1 MEKFLFITFLK
12 LYILIKNLI
21 FSNEQMQYF
30 PEDYIQGD
38 LLIPENDIRDEF
50 QYNLVDA
57 KLLTKKKITFYIK
70 KQGINLD
77 RDDCCLEEGDRYE
90 TLNAW
95 NDNNMKDISQ
105 LEEIY
110 SNAIYNN
117 KENTL
122 QIKFPVPKIEST
134 GYTLFHKAW
143 IFDKDKGTP
152 TVNIYFN
159 NDMSS
164 LFNVQLDG
172 NGRKLIEIS
181 ITYEKIDD
189 NNGNQIINVNGNQRD
204 LGQNYEFFSI
214 IYQFVGK
221 TYSPAISLHWTY
233 YKIEIGKANFSLKG
247 AGLCSVQ
254 NPCIVGYVCVG
265 GICERCHPSC
275 FDCKNGVLSTDCET
289 KCSTHS
295 ALLTPDRGSCP
306 YGYADLTQLD
316 SFTLQD
322 LVPPTRNNRL
332 TISYWI
338 YLTSFPENPWNG
350 INKPSRLYRPGGNI
364 SNSFDDS
371 VNFTFYFEN
380 DGYDIEC
387 GGIFSGKL
395 TVLNT
400 WVYIKCTN
408 GIDFGDHFFFI
419 KYFQNNKFNY
429 FIRRGDPSGDGSSSN
444 CFNKRYLEPTDY
456 ITVWIENFN
465 DLYNN
470 KTQCNFYIKQLV
482 YFREYVPDPYDNKY
496 FSFEK
501 LFTSTF
507 ELPEVLF
514 IIPFDELIRNDN
526 KYDVK
531 CYSYAGSILEHRIT
545 LTPYYYN
552 KNYSYYPPKLF
563 KRLNLLERNKKYTSP
578 DLIKIEDV
586 LRDNNTLIASYD
598 YVPLTC
604 IDNHFLTYDDVLFEN
619 GQDPNPNKYGGKCTF
634 NCDEGHSSMYGLSET
649 KGFCNSNCYDAPSKP
664 ICLSNNIDLI
674 NLRSKFQCQSGY
686 FGIFHNCDKDDI
698 EVEKNNVIY
707 FNHDQGFANIIMD
720 VINYNLKSYII
731 EFWLFMKQ
739 KGYCTDVNYATYY
752 LFYTNQF
759 QMYVKNE
766 IVPDENFYIKTDINQ
781 QTHEIYL
788 KRFQWNHFIFQ
799 VYYDPKKGFNQKSIM
814 YMINS
819 QNTGNPLIITNSEN
833 PLPLEYIYFCN
844 GRKST
849 CNNIQMT
856 WYCAYYKNLR
866 LFNGDLSERH
876 VTYRYDEYY
885 WDYKYLLSSIYL
897 YYPLYGHYIAN
908 NLLSQYNSKLSALD
922 TTSST
927 NNWNFNQYA
936 YCTIK
941 VKEYINDCRQN
952 DKCELCQNDCDECF
966 DENHCYQ
973 CKVAKPFLF
982 KQGGGQIISCEEKKN
997 KRYVLRL
1004 PSKANFELTPLK
1016 GLNHAGATV
1025 NFYIKIYGFTIGGKI
1040 DVVYLGDHLKIN
1052 YNSDINSPYYGLN
1065 LVTFKESSEIVV
1077 SNYYDFRKHFGVW
1090 TFISVSSYDKSYES
1104 FFPPMV
1110 RFEINNKKMPIIGP
1124 LDNLSIGTIKF
1135 ANELF
1140 ALVQRVKIY
1149 STYLIGT
1156 HYYETHI
1163 VGTYNNVNAN
1173 VLDYLMRPTSLI
1185 VPESFFEP
1193 QDSEEDCRFDKF
1205 DLIATDKENED
1216 LIIPNYE
1223 CVYDD
1228 IKEIYNNELELVGKF
1243 TFYNFINEI
1252 TTTTGNCN
1260 RNYCDNCIGESEY
1273 NCTCNFINNEEK
1285 IFLGNVSDHFC
1296 KKLAY
1301 VNFAKAEPDREIRV
1315 KTGGNKFT
1323 LHFWVFAYSYVDKVF
1338 DGINVEWQ
1346 GHTTVQVG
1354 LNSNGK
1360 YFFTCLING
1369 DPTRKY
1375 VDFNMNTWNFLH
1387 CAVNYDDSKFFI
1399 TTENEAYEQGFTYTD
1414 IPNETS
1420 LAQTILKIKDL
1431 TNVKDWGYLFYR
1443 YIRLWKDALRYSSF
1457 LSRIEIKN
1465 NYFSSILL
1473 HQWDTKF
1480 NSDHE
1485 IKSTKESSVY
1495 NFKLKYS
1502 DKIGTNIVPEEIYHE
1517 VLVEPYLCN
1526 EDGQYYDRKTKEC
1539 INFTDISYIQQ
1550 NDIVIN
1556 NIDVAYSHNYGIAF
1570 WIFMQNH
1577 KSIKVPISVAWQYH
1591 MIISLQYVGS
1601 TFKAYCFPQ
1610 NYIPY
1615 SEILNDDTKS
1625 PDQKTTEVLNS
1636 ATNEYTDDLSG
1647 LWTWFQC
1654 SLSYNNRFFYLNENN
1669 QNLIIETLYK
1679 EGNIEYKN
1687 DEPLGHFYND
1697 MTNSL
1702 SNLKIKITGNRDDP
1716 IHYKIYLRCL
1726 YLFKD
1731 HLPYNYNFKYMDL
1744 FRIDKEQFP
1753 PLTLAINF
1761 AEFRFDQEMSL
1772 KINYNRFITVNNKI
1786 KRKQIS
1792 LTFKD
1797 RNNLELS
1804 PNFVFLPL
1812 CNPLTKE
1819 KYNAGTQLCQ
1829 EIENC
1834 DLTALNALYCMEEYT
1849 PLICK
1854 TNYYININQ
1863 NDNTVECL
1871 NYCKDNN
1878 FFRSPGTYPS
1888 QGICGTECLS
1898 SDELKTCPN
1907 SASAI
1912 LTYESDFEC
1921 NSGFMRIGY
1930 QCFRQPTNTLPNK
1943 GALFYSGFNYPYNIY
1958 QDFTKSTSF
1967 QTQIE
1972 SGYVLE
1978 FWFMIDNVINTNF
1991 IQNEEY
1997 FYFNANPHE
2006 VYLKKDNTGK
2016 LNYIYRLKTSSIEK
2030 DLTELIHQYE
2040 WNKIL
2045 IFTDN
2050 VKKNIVIYVNF
2061 NKAKK
2066 IEFTESGSIDLKL
2079 NSIVFCSN
2087 APANTGSPLYPK
2099 CRESPNTITDI
2110 KWASAYYNN
2119 IRVWDFLISTIDT
2132 IQSFINEIY
2141 TEHPQSLILF
2151 YPLTI
2156 NYLDNNQMTN
2166 IMTKLEEHITFNCPN
2181 ANKCTLYNKDNI
2193 IIYNYSSKFDWGLLH
2208 KKQFVNSMDGLQ
2220 IDPNDQSNN
2229 CNEHCIRCY
2238 KTDDISKC
2246 YECETG
2252 YVLQYQECK
2261 DARKLYFLKT
2271 PSGTAGASIYF
2282 KTLNKDNKDFCALTS
2297 FTLVFW
2303 MKFFGVKYPTLTEY
2317 CKILG
2322 IDANTYL
2329 AFHRTTNDLVVVENS
2344 KIAFRDKDFRK
2355 YFGVW
2360 IPISIANY
2368 ISNSINDIYPNMFT
2382 LSVNK
2387 RDIPFSDETGTEYA
2401 IPPSGIKVT
2410 ELSLGYEIISL
2421 FAELSIYSK
2430 FIQGGYGRIRS
2441 EIYLTDQFYYK
2452 SLTGTKIND
2461 CLVTEDDLLSPIAL
2475 ICAPDYSVNFIDS
2488 YYCKDDSKFYAPYD
2502 DNNDEIFPDDQ
2513 KCKNCDTTCNTL
2525 CFGSGVRECTCDMTH
2540 GIFWLRRAAGYKQT
2554 YCEHIYYLDFSNINP
2569 YTFYKA
2575 PITKTQ
2581 EYTIEFWLYVY
2592 SYREIS
2598 NFKELYLEWN
2608 FHNKITLYI
2617 DNNSLKVDCQ
2627 PIWRSFD
2634 FPTALYSDVKTDS
2647 LQHGAWAYVKCGTD
2661 LKNKKYFLNTI
2672 TEYDL
2677 KTKKE
2682 NFFDFNEIDSPSTT
2696 SDKKFF
2702 KIYRSEDFYN
2712 NFGFVF
2718 IREIKL
2724 WQQYN
2729 LDYIDAKRIF
2739 FDMNEITKEEIKK
2752 NFPGLLLYYKNLWNQ
2767 TQEGNSVIKEEL
2779 SATETIV
2786 SKSPDYLGYNI
2797 VRFEGDEDT
2806 FYLEDVLICPYGHV
2820 WVEDNTSPTNCKC
2833 ASGFSEING
2842 KCVPEGIELD
2852 ALCEIYSNK
2861 EKQCFQCKDN
2871 NQYLNKWV
2879 DEFGEECYTDCPPT
2893 LYEDPL
2899 INQCR
2904 RCHETCYECTN
2915 EFYNNCTSCTGTLY
2929 FNFKENTCIPN
2940 CQTAELTRSLTKPNI
2955 CVIFDADAIL
2965 KNVNVSIPID
2975 VNTFDNIE
2983 AEIILP
2989 TSPEYQTLW
2998 LFDANLTN
3006 KINRELG
3013 FTDDI
3018 PLDSEP
3024 FIGDKTKL
3032 DTPLNHSFFKTQH
3045 KYTFGMKIY
3054 AENKGLEVAVYVW
3067 WNLTMNSPP
3076 FGGKVTVMPY
3086 LGLYNTTT
3094 FIMRCVDYEDEN
3106 TPQEDLEY
3114 YFYYVEVNTNLKVK
3128 LSDDFSLNNEVYSNF
3143 TVRYYQLEYSNITI
3157 YCQVRD
3163 KWGATS
3169 ETSNVITIVNK
3180 KNSPLYV
3187 LKQLVASFTLVEDA
3201 LTDIQLLARSEV
3213 LMSLGIN
3220 PYTDRV
3226 PNSFFTTYESS
3237 LTGEKVVKV
3246 EPQCV
3251 SGYCNDNGDCEVIDV
3266 ALTCKCTA
3274 SYMGKQCFL
3283 DKNGYADLASYYLK
3297 MYTRLR
3303 NRLTENPIND
3313 TIFNSFYNLFFA
3325 AQNFFTN
3332 DTFFTENLVDFRN
3345 YLKDTETV
3353 YITSS
3358 VDKFD
3363 KILDLDEFYFNY
3375 FYVRETQIKLTTKI
3389 NEGYPFR
3396 NKTLTKEDSSSYQQ
3410 SINQFFTMLEEDT
3423 KFLILNYGNDYDFSC
3438 QHFIYHLKKFDENF
3452 DDKQYFESL
3461 KTVLVT
3467 YKPTIL
3473 FMNCLKQKHPPPFI
3487 YYLNYIEYLV
3497 NPMSFDS
3504 NFYPNITSPFVTIK
3518 IYDELGNEVVVND
3531 CSSPIKINMPFNGYD
3546 WINYINEQKW
3556 LFAPENYKLE
3566 DDPIFR
3572 DPIFIFDNGSVS
3584 DDTVADRIAKYYRY
3598 YNIVGLVHTPTS
3610 GSLYEYTTFLFKNIS
3625 NTFFLLFET
3634 NHLSSFSS
3642 MLIPNIMNFVVD
3654 GRFFYVT
3661 RYMVFLYYQN
3671 HINNPAFYLIIA
3683 LLIIFIFICLI
3694 YKCKDYAYFD
3704 SLEILDFLQKE
3715 IIKSNFAY
3723 DQIDPGLNDENIFK
3737 IIPHV
3742 DPKLNKRKMKQIRNM
3757 FDEYDIEEV
3766 DENVEEENEDNIS
3779 DIIKDDNISI
3789 RRKSNVMKNGQNNGN
3804 MTTARKF
3811 KNETTG
3817 NNDDEFEEKKTEIKS
3832 NKKKREKLRQI
3843 NRERDIE
3850 NPPKKKGSY
3859 YDGENPEY
3867 TLQAQLRKKKEF
3879 SEDDNDSNDIGNIN
3893 KTYSMNKRLKLE
3905 NNRKRMNDDE
3915 KDKGYG
3921 DSQEDFDEKKLE
3933 KMSSDKS
3940 TIRNRFRGTKQNFD
3954 LQSLNSKIGFNE
3966 SKYSKFSKFSGMSK
3980 MSKKSYFIDKD
3991 KTKANFVSLQK
4002 FHNKSYKLNIY
4013 KDALNKE
4020 EERKR
4025 ALEDYTRLNV
4035 TPFEFFKYNL
4045 KTRHILVAPFLNL
4058 TLFNNRWK
4066 KLMVLLTQFYIQQL
4080 TLTVYLTYDEKIVIS
4095 NFAGMILASLIAG
4108 IVSNIIVY
4116 MFVFLFGTD
4125 TYERMRLY
4133 RLVMSGEQL
4142 AVYKGW
4148 TTINRINN
4156 CKVVFGIIISVI
4168 FWLGNFYMSLVFTAV
4183 WKVQRSAWIVCFIIT
4198 LFLDLVVGEI
4208 CVEAICAFLYS
4219 NRLKYNLVRNIGETF
4234 NRLRNYRTM
4243 WP

>member
-12 LYILIKNLI
+12 IYILIKNLI
-21 FSNEQMQYF
+21 FSNEQMKFF
-30 PEDYIQGD
+30 PDDYKEND
-38 LLIPENDIRDEF
+38 FLIPDKDVLEQY
-50 QYNLVDA
+50 QYNLVEA

-77 RDDCCLEEGDRYE
+77 RDDCCLGEGEEYQ
-90 TLNAW
+90 TLDAW
-95 NDNNMKDISQ
+95 NDNGMKDESQ

-110 SNAIYNN
+110 SNAVYNQN
-117 KENTL
+117 INLLK
-122 QIKFPVPKIEST
+122 IKFPVPKIEST
-134 GYTLFHKAW
+134 GYTLFHKLW
-143 IFDKDKGTP
+143 LFDKENGVPEVK
-152 TVNIYFN
+152 IYFIYN
-159 NDMSS
+159 NGDNSDS
-164 LFNVQLDG
+164 VSINLSGGKIFIIVQITYVVIDENNSEQVADING
-172 NGRKLIEIS
+172 NEINLYDNEIS
-181 ITYEKIDD
+181 YIA
-189 NNGNQIINVNGNQRD
+189 
-204 LGQNYEFFSI
+204 F
-214 IYQFVGK
+214 QFEGK
-221 TYSPAISLHWTY
+221 GYSPAIALHWTY

-247 AGLCSVQ
+247 SGLCSET

-295 ALLTPDRGSCP
+295 TLHTPDRGSCP
-306 YGYADLTQLD
+306 YGYVDLSQVD
-316 SFTLQD
+316 SFTIMD
-322 LVPPTRNNRL
+322 LVPPTRNARL

-338 YLTSFPENPWNG
+338 YLTSFPENEIIPG
-350 INKPSRLYRPGGNI
+350 VAVGDKKFYKPIGKIY
-364 SNSFDDS
+364 NSFDDN
-371 VNFTFYFEN
+371 VNFTFYFTNE
-380 DGYDIEC
+380 DYIIHC
-387 GGIFSGKL
+387 GGLFTDKL
-395 TVLNT
+395 TILNT
-400 WVYIKCTN
+400 WIYIKCTN
-408 GIDFGDHFFFI
+408 ADDFGDHFFFI
-419 KYFQNNKFNY
+419 RYFLNDKFNY
-429 FIRRGDPSGDGSSSN
+429 IILRDNGNGDGTSSN
-444 CFNKRYLEPTDY
+444 CFKKRYLEPTDY
-456 ITVWIENFN
+456 ITVWIESFN
-465 DLYNN
+465 ELYNN
-470 KTQCNFYIKQLV
+470 KDQFNFYIKQLV

-514 IIPFDELIRNDN
+514 IIPFDEMYRNDN
-526 KYDVK
+526 KYDIK
-531 CYSYAGSILEHRIT
+531 CYSYAGSIIENRIT

-552 KNYSYYPPKLF
+552 KNFSYYPPKTF
-563 KRLNLLERNKKYTSP
+563 RRLNLLERNKKYTSP

-604 IDNHFLTYDDVLFEN
+604 IDNFFLTYDEVEFSTGVEVT
-619 GQDPNPNKYGGKCTF
+619 PIKYKGKCTY
-634 NCDEGHSSMYGLSET
+634 NCEIGYTSLYGLSES
-649 KGFCNSNCYDAPSKP
+649 KGFCNVRCGQGPNDPK
-664 ICLSNNIDLI
+664 CLSNNYDL
-674 NLRSKFQCQSGY
+674 LHLTSKFECNSGY
-686 FGIFHNCDKDDI
+686 FEIFHNCDRDDI
-698 EVEKNNVIY
+698 NIEKNNVIY
-707 FNHDQGFANIIMD
+707 FNHDQGFANIVMD

-731 EFWLFMKQ
+731 EFWMLMSVRFS
-739 KGYCTDVNYATYY
+739 CSETPNSTYY

-759 QMYVKNE
+759 QMYVKNQE
-766 IVPDENFYIKTDINQ
+766 DLDDDEEFYIKTHINQ
-781 QTHEIYL
+781 EKKEIKI
-788 KRFQWNHFIFQ
+788 KRLQWNHFIFQ
-799 VYYDPKKGFNQKSIM
+799 VYWDPKERFNYKSMM
-814 YMINS
+814 YMIQS
-819 QNTGNPLIITNSEN
+819 QDTGHPQVITHSEN

-849 CNNIQMT
+849 CNNLDIT
-856 WYCAYYKNLR
+856 WYCVNYKNLR
-866 LFNGDLSERH
+866 LFNGDLAERH

-908 NLLSQYNSKLSALD
+908 NFLSQYNSKLSALD
-922 TTSST
+922 TNSAT
-927 NNWNFNQYA
+927 NNWNYAQYS
-936 YCTIK
+936 YCEIDIK
-941 VKEYINDCRQN
+941 KYTSNCTEKN
-952 DKCELCQNDCDECF
+952 KCEKCDEDCDECF
-966 DENHCYQ
+966 DNLHCYKCDSTKPFMFKKSGGSTIY
-973 CKVAKPFLF
+973 CKVKEP
-982 KQGGGQIISCEEKKN
+982 
-997 KRYVLRL
+997 KRYILRL
-1004 PSKANFELTPLK
+1004 PSRANFELTPLK

-1025 NFYIKIYGFTIGGKI
+1025 DFYIKIYGFTIGGKI

-1077 SNYYDFRKHFGVW
+1077 SNYYYFRNHFGVW
-1090 TFISVSSYDKSYES
+1090 TFISVSAYDKSNEN

-1110 RFEINNKKMPIIGP
+1110 RFEINTKKMPIISP

-1135 ANELF
+1135 SNELF
-1140 ALVQRVKIY
+1140 ALVQRVKVY
-1149 STYLIGT
+1149 NTYLIGT
-1156 HYYETHI
+1156 HFYETHNKDAYEI
-1163 VGTYNNVNAN
+1163 YNVNISN
-1173 VLDYLMRPTSLI
+1173 YLMRPTNQI
-1185 VPESFFEP
+1185 EPRAFFEP
-1193 QDSEEDCRFDKF
+1193 VDSEEECRFDKF
-1205 DLIATDKENED
+1205 GLIATDKENEE

-1228 IKEIYNNELELVGKF
+1228 IHEIYTNNKILNLDGKF
-1243 TFYNFINEI
+1243 TYYNFINEI
-1252 TTTTGNCN
+1252 TVNFINSCSEH
-1260 RNYCDNCIGESEY
+1260 CDNKIG
-1273 NCTCNFINNEEK
+1273 CTKYDCSCNFINNEEK
-1285 IFLGNVSDHFC
+1285 IFLGNVSNHYC
-1296 KKLAY
+1296 QKLKLI
-1301 VNFAKAEPDREIRV
+1301 NFAKAEPKNEILV
-1315 KTGGNKFT
+1315 KTGGTNFT

-1338 DGINVEWQ
+1338 EGLTVEWKS
-1346 GHTTVQVG
+1346 HTTVQVG
-1354 LNSNGK
+1354 LNPNGK

-1369 DPTRKY
+1369 EPTRKY

-1387 CAVNYDDSKFFI
+1387 CAVDYDNKKYYFN
-1399 TTENEAYEQGFTYTD
+1399 TENEENEDSFTYVEEPKE
-1414 IPNETS
+1414 IEPNQITS
-1420 LAQTILKIKDL
+1420 LIIKDL

-1443 YIRLWKDALRYSSF
+1443 DIRLWNISLQHSSF
-1457 LSRIEIKN
+1457 LSRINITK
-1465 NYFSSILL
+1465 NYFSTNLL
-1473 HQWDTKF
+1473 HQWDTLF
-1480 NSDHE
+1480 NKEHE
-1485 IKSTKESSVY
+1485 VISTRNPENY
-1495 NFKLKYS
+1495 NFILEYS
-1502 DKIGTNIVPEEIYHE
+1502 TEKIGTNIVPEEIYQE
-1517 VLVEPYLCN
+1517 VLDQPYLCMD
-1526 EDGQYYDRKTKEC
+1526 EGQYYDRKTKEC
-1539 INFTDISYIQQ
+1539 INFTDISNIK
-1550 NDIVIN
+1550 NTDIIIN
-1556 NIDVAYSHNYGIAF
+1556 NVDVAYSHNYGIAF
-1570 WIFMQNH
+1570 WILMEDH
-1577 KSIKVPISVAWQYH
+1577 TDIIAPINIAWQYH
-1591 MIISLQYVGS
+1591 MVISLQYVGS
-1601 TFKAYCFPQ
+1601 SFKSYCFPQ
-1610 NYIPY
+1610 NYKPY
-1615 SEILNDDTKS
+1615 SDILDDDSKS
-1625 PDQKTTEVLNS
+1625 PDKKTTEVLNS
-1636 ATNEYTDDLSG
+1636 ATNEYTDDLKG
-1647 LWTWFQC
+1647 KWIWFQC
-1654 SLSYNNRFFYLNENN
+1654 SLSYNNRIFYLNENK
-1669 QNLIIETLYK
+1669 QQLIIETLYK

-1702 SNLKIKITGNRDDP
+1702 SKLKIRITGNRDHQT
-1716 IHYKIYLRCL
+1716 HYKVYLRCL

-1731 HLPYNYNFKYMDL
+1731 YLPYNYNFKYMDL
-1744 FRIDKEQFP
+1744 FRIKSNEFP

-1761 AEFRFDQEMSL
+1761 AIFNFDQGDQL
-1772 KINYNRFITVNNKI
+1772 NINYTKFNSIDNTITNNL
-1786 KRKQIS
+1786 QIS
-1792 LTFKD
+1792 LTFQNTND
-1797 RNNLELS
+1797 LELAK
-1804 PNFVFLPL
+1804 NFVFLPL
-1812 CNPLTKE
+1812 CNPETKE

-1854 TNYYININQ
+1854 TNYYINIDQ
-1863 NDNTVECL
+1863 IDNKVECL
-1871 NYCKDNN
+1871 NYCKDSN

-1888 QGICGTECLS
+1888 QGICGTDCLS
-1898 SDELKTCPN
+1898 SNELKTCPN
-1907 SASAI
+1907 SASSI
-1912 LTYESDFEC
+1912 LTYENDFEC
-1921 NSGFMRIGY
+1921 NQGFYRIGY
-1930 QCFRQPTNTLPNK
+1930 QCFRQPTNSFPNK

-1958 QDFTKSTSF
+1958 QDYRKSSSF
-1967 QTQIE
+1967 RTQIN

-1978 FWFMIDNVINTNF
+1978 FWFMIDNVINTEF
-1991 IQNEEY
+1991 QNDKEY
-1997 FYFNANPHE
+1997 FYFNADPHE
-2006 VYLKKDNTGK
+2006 VYLKKVDGK
-2016 LNYIYRLKTSSIEK
+2016 LGYWYRYTSALNTKNIEF
-2030 DLTELIHQYE
+2030 TELIHQYE

-2045 IFTDN
+2045 IFSDN
-2050 VKKNIVIYVNF
+2050 VAKADNKYIVIYVNF
-2061 NKAKK
+2061 NKANKK
-2066 IEFTESGSIDLKL
+2066 IVEVSKSEDLTL

-2087 APANTGSPLYPK
+2087 NPSPKYPK
-2099 CRESPNTITDI
+2099 CRKENSITTI

-2119 IRVWDFLISTIDT
+2119 IRVWDILISTIDT
-2132 IQSFINEIY
+2132 IQSFVNEIY
-2141 TEHPQSLILF
+2141 QEHPQSLVLF

-2156 NYLDNNQMTN
+2156 NYLDNNKMTN
-2166 IMTKLEEHITFNCPN
+2166 IMTNLEEHITFNCPQ
-2181 ANKCTLYNKDNI
+2181 AKDCTLYNKDNI

-2208 KKQFVNSMDGLQ
+2208 KKQFVNSMNGLQ
-2220 IDPNDQSNN
+2220 IEPNDQNNN

-2282 KTLNKDNKDFCALTS
+2282 NTINNNNLDFCSLTS

-2303 MKFFGVKYPTLTEY
+2303 MKFFGVKYPTVTEF

-2344 KIAFRDKDFRK
+2344 KIAFRDKSFRQ

-2368 ISNSINDIYPNMFT
+2368 ISNSKNDIYPNMFT

-2387 RDIPFSDETGTEYA
+2387 RDIPFSDETGTEYS
-2401 IPPSGIKVT
+2401 IPSSGIKGT

-2441 EIYLTDQFYYK
+2441 EIYLTDRFYYK

-2461 CLVTEDDLLSPIAL
+2461 CLVTEDDLSSPIDL

-2488 YYCKDDSKFYAPYD
+2488 YYCKDDSKFYEPYD
-2502 DNNDEIFPDDQ
+2502 EENDEIFPNEN
-2513 KCKNCDTTCNTL
+2513 KCKNCDTICNTL
-2525 CFGSGVRECTCDMTH
+2525 CFGSGKRECTCDMTH

-2569 YTFYKA
+2569 YTYYKA
-2575 PITKTQ
+2575 LITKTQ

-2627 PIWRSFD
+2627 PIWRSYD

-2661 LKNKKYFLNTI
+2661 LKNKKYFLNSI

-2682 NFFDFNEIDSPSTT
+2682 NFFNFNEIDSPETT

-2718 IREIKL
+2718 LREIKL

-2729 LDYIDAKRIF
+2729 LDYLDSKRIY

-2752 NFPGLLLYYKNLWNQ
+2752 NFPGLLLYYKNLWNL

-2779 SATETIV
+2779 SASETFV
-2786 SKSPDYLGYNI
+2786 SKSPDYVGYNI

-2806 FYLEDVLICPYGHV
+2806 FYLEEQLICAYGHV
-2820 WVEDNTSPTNCKC
+2820 WVEDNTAPTNCKC
-2833 ASGFSEING
+2833 ADGFEEIGN
-2842 KCVPEGIELD
+2842 KCVPQGEEID

-2998 LFDANLTN
+2998 LFDADLTN

-3045 KYTFGMKIY
+3045 KYAFGMKIY
-3054 AENKGLEVAVYVW
+3054 AENKGLEVDVFVW

-3086 LGLYNTTT
+3086 LGLFNTTT
-3094 FIMRCVDYEDEN
+3094 FIMRCVDYQDEN

-3114 YFYYVEVNTNLKVK
+3114 YFYYVEVNTNLKIK

-3163 KWGATS
+3163 KWGALS

-3180 KNSPLYV
+3180 KDSPLYV
-3187 LKQLVASFTLVEDA
+3187 LKQLVASFILVEDA

-3237 LTGEKVVKV
+3237 LTGEKVVKL

-3274 SYMGKQCFL
+3274 AYMGKQCFL

-3303 NRLTENPIND
+3303 NRLSEDAIND
-3313 TIFNSFYNLFFA
+3313 TIFDAFYKLFFA

-3332 DTFFTENLVDFRN
+3332 DTFFIENLVDFRN
-3345 YLKDTETV
+3345 YLKTTETT

-3363 KILDLDEFYFNY
+3363 KIFDLDEFYFNY

-3396 NKTLTKEDSSSYQQ
+3396 NKTLTKEDSSSYQE
-3410 SINQFFTMLEEDT
+3410 SINQFLILLEEDT
-3423 KFLILNYGNDYDFSC
+3423 KFLISHYQNDYDFSC

-3473 FMNCLKQKHPPPFI
+3473 FMNCLKQKHPPPFN

-3497 NPMSFDS
+3497 NPMSFDP

-3518 IYDELGNEVVVND
+3518 IYDESGNEVIVND

-3572 DPIFIFDNGSVS
+3572 DPIFIYDNGSVS
-3584 DDTVADRIAKYYRY
+3584 DDTVADRIAKY
-3598 YNIVGLVHTPTS
+3598 
-3610 GSLYEYTTFLFKNIS
+3610 
-3625 NTFFLLFET
+3625 
-3634 NHLSSFSS
+3634 
-3642 MLIPNIMNFVVD
+3642 
-3654 GRFFYVT
+3654 
-3661 RYMVFLYYQN
+3661 
-3671 HINNPAFYLIIA
+3671 
-3683 LLIIFIFICLI
+3683 IFISLI
-3694 YKCKDYAYFD
+3694 YKCKDYSYFD
-3704 SLEILDFLQKE
+3704 NLEILDFLQKE

-3742 DPKLNKRKMKQIRNM
+3742 DPKLNKKKMKQIKNM

-3766 DENVEEENEDNIS
+3766 DENDEEENESNFS
-3779 DIIKDDNISI
+3779 DINNDNNYKNK
-3789 RRKSNVMKNGQNNGN
+3789 KSNKMENNQDNGYVS
-3804 MTTARKF
+3804 
-3811 KNETTG
+3811 TTG
-3817 NNDDEFEEKKTEIKS
+3817 RLKDKANEDNDEEFEEKKTGLKS
-3832 NKKKREKLRQI
+3832 NMKKRENNKR
-3843 NRERDIE
+3843 NKRDRDVQ
-3850 NPPKKKGSY
+3850 NPPKRRIKIFE
-3859 YDGENPEY
+3859 GEEQEY
-3867 TLQAQLRKKKEF
+3867 TLRDKLKKKKEL
-3879 SEDDNDSNDIGNIN
+3879 DNDSNDIRNIN
-3893 KTYSMNKRLKLE
+3893 KTYSINKRVSLE
-3905 NNRKRMNDDE
+3905 NNRRRMDEDE
-3915 KDKGYG
+3915 KDKGY
-3921 DSQEDFDEKKLE
+3921 DDNQEDFDEKKIE

-3940 TIRNRFRGTKQNFD
+3940 TIRNNHFRGTKQNFD
-3954 LQSLNSKIGFNE
+3954 LQSLNSKLGFNE
-3966 SKYSKFSKFSGMSK
+3966 SKYSKFSKLSGMSK
-3980 MSKKSYFIDKD
+3980 MSKKSYFVDKD
-3991 KTKANFVSLQK
+3991 KTKANYVSIQK
-4002 FHNKSYKLNIY
+4002 FHNQSYKLNIY

-4020 EERKR
+4020 EERKK
-4025 ALEDYTRLNV
+4025 ALEEYTRLNV

-4045 KTRHILVAPFLNL
+4045 RTRHILVAPFLNL

-4066 KLMVLLTQFYIQQL
+4066 KLMVLLTQVYIQQL
-4080 TLTVYLTYDEKIVIS
+4080 TLTVYLTLDEKIVIS
-4095 NFAGMILASLIAG
+4095 NFVGMILASLIAG

-4116 MFVFLFGTD
+4116 MFVFLFRTD

-4148 TTINRINN
+4148 SRIKKLNN
-4156 CKVVFGIIISVI
+4156 SKVVFGIIISVI
-4168 FWLGNFYMSLVFTAV
+4168 LLLGNFYISLVFTAV

-4208 CVEAICAFLYS
+4208 CVEGICAILYG

-4234 NRLRNYRTM
+4234 NRLRSYRTM

>member
-1 MEKFLFITFLK
+1 MIIFLK

-21 FSNEQMQYF
+21 LSNEQMEYF
-30 PEDYIQGD
+30 PENFIEDD
-38 LLIPENDIRDEF
+38 FLIPENDIRDEY

-77 RDDCCLEEGDRYE
+77 RDDCCLGDEFE
-90 TLNAW
+90 TLDAW
-95 NDNNMKDISQ
+95 KNNGMESISQ

-110 SNAIYNN
+110 SNAVFNSAGN
-117 KENTL
+117 KLE
-122 QIKFPVPKIEST
+122 IKFPVPKIESP
-134 GYTLFHKAW
+134 GYTLFHKVW
-143 IFDKDKGTP
+143 IFDKNGGSP
-152 TVNIYFN
+152 TVNINFN
-159 NDMSS
+159 NDISS
-164 LFNVQLDG
+164 FSKNIQLESG
-172 NGRKLIEIS
+172 KKFIEIS
-181 ITYEKIDD
+181 ITYDKDK
-189 NNGNQIINVNGNQRD
+189 NKQIVSVNGNEEGELD
-204 LGQNYEFFSI
+204 PDFEFSTI
-214 IYQFVGK
+214 VYQFDG
-221 TYSPAISLHWTY
+221 TYSYSPAISLHWTY
-233 YKIEIGKANFSLKG
+233 YKIKIGEANFSLKG
-247 AGLCSVQ
+247 DGLCSET

-275 FDCKNGVLSTDCET
+275 YDCKNGVLSTDCET

-316 SFTLQD
+316 SFTIQD

-332 TISYWI
+332 TISYWV
-338 YLTSFPENPWNG
+338 YLTSFPENPRNQ

-364 SNSFDDS
+364 SNSFDDA
-371 VNFTFYFEN
+371 VNFTFYFTNE
-380 DGYDIEC
+380 DYEIEC
-387 GGIFSGKL
+387 GGVFSGIL

-400 WVYIKCTN
+400 WIYIKCTN

-419 KYFQNNKFNY
+419 KYFQYGKFNY
-429 FIRRGDPSGDGSSSN
+429 VIKRGNPTGDGSYSN

-470 KTQCNFYIKQLV
+470 KTQCNFYIKQLA

-496 FSFEK
+496 FSLEK
-501 LFTSTF
+501 IFTSTF

-598 YVPLTC
+598 YAPLTC
-604 IDNHFLTYDDVLFEN
+604 IDNYFLTYDDVIFEE
-619 GQDPNPNKYGGKCTF
+619 GQDPNPNYYKGKCTF
-634 NCDEGHSSMYGLSET
+634 NCDKGRTSMYGLSES
-649 KGFCNSNCYDAPSKP
+649 KGFCNTNCYNSPSDP
-664 ICLSNNIDLI
+664 ICLSNNYDLI

-698 EVEKNNVIY
+698 EIEKNNVIY
-707 FNHDQGFANIIMD
+707 FNHDQGFANIVMD

-731 EFWLFMKQ
+731 EFWIYMKE
-739 KGYCTDVNYATYY
+739 KRSCTEVNYATYY

-759 QMYVKNE
+759 QMYIKNE
-766 IVPDENFYIKTDINQ
+766 EIPEEHFFIKTDINQ
-781 QTHEIYL
+781 VQKEIFL

-799 VYYDPKKGFNQKSIM
+799 VYYDPKNGFNQKSIM
-814 YMINS
+814 YMIQS
-819 QNTGNPLIITNSEN
+819 QKTGIPNKITNSEN

-849 CNNIQMT
+849 CNNIGIT

-866 LFNGDLSERH
+866 LFNGDLAERH
-876 VTYRYDEYY
+876 VTFRYDEYY
-885 WDYKYLLSSIYL
+885 SDYKYLLSSIYL

-908 NLLSQYNSKLSALD
+908 NLLSQYNSKLSALN
-922 TTSST
+922 TNSAT

-936 YCTIK
+936 YCTITVTGTYK
-941 VKEYINDCRQN
+941 TDCVKGYNN
-952 DKCELCQNDCDECF
+952 MNCDECF
-966 DENHCYQ
+966 DNDHCYQ
-973 CKVAKPFLF
+973 CKSNNYFLF
-982 KQGGGQIISCEEKKN
+982 KEKGDKIYCQQKAN
-997 KRYVLRL
+997 KRFVLRL

-1025 NFYIKIYGFTIGGKI
+1025 NFYIKIYGFTIGNKI

-1052 YNSDINSPYYGLN
+1052 YNADINSPYYGLN

-1077 SNYYDFRKHFGVW
+1077 SNYYDFRQHFGLW
-1090 TFISVSSYDKSYES
+1090 TFISVSSYDKSNEN

-1110 RFEINNKKMPIIGP
+1110 RFEINNKKMSIIGP

-1140 ALVQRVKIY
+1140 ALVQRVKVY
-1149 STYLIGT
+1149 NTYMIGN
-1156 HYYETHI
+1156 HFYETHSLNAYKNI
-1163 VGTYNNVNAN
+1163 NVNVN
-1173 VLDYLMRPTSLI
+1173 NYLMGPAT
-1185 VPESFFEP
+1185 ESKSYFEP
-1193 QDSEEDCRFDKF
+1193 VEDEDNCRFDKF
-1205 DLIATDKENED
+1205 GLIATDKEDEN
-1216 LIIPNYE
+1216 LIIPYYE
-1223 CVYDD
+1223 CVHDD
-1228 IKEIYNNELELVGKF
+1228 IKEIYYNDIFLSGSR
-1243 TFYNFINEI
+1243 TFYYFLNNHTSTSNSICH
-1252 TTTTGNCN
+1252 GD
-1260 RNYCDNCIGESEY
+1260 CDNCIGNTKYDCS
-1273 NCTCNFINNEEK
+1273 CNYINNEEK
-1285 IFLGNVSDHFC
+1285 IFLGNVSNHFC
-1296 KKLAY
+1296 KKLSY
-1301 VNFAKAEPDREIRV
+1301 INFAKAEPENDILV
-1315 KTGGNKFT
+1315 KSGGNKFT

-1338 DGINVEWQ
+1338 EGINVEWQ

-1369 DPTRKY
+1369 EPTRKY

-1387 CAVNYDDSKFFI
+1387 CAVNYESSKFFI
-1399 TTENEAYEQGFTYTD
+1399 TTENEAYEHGFTYTD
-1414 IPNETS
+1414 IPVETTFNQV
-1420 LAQTILKIKDL
+1420 LLKIKDL
-1431 TNVKDWGYLFYR
+1431 TSVKDWGYLFYR
-1443 YIRLWKDALRYSSF
+1443 YIRLWKDGLRYSSF
-1457 LSRIEIKN
+1457 LSRIEIKET
-1465 NYFSSILL
+1465 YFSSILL

-1480 NSDHE
+1480 RSDHVIE
-1485 IKSTKESSVY
+1485 STQEKASY

-1502 DKIGTNIVPEEIYHE
+1502 LDKIGTNIVPEEIYQE
-1517 VLVEPYLCN
+1517 VLDEPYLCS
-1526 EDGQYYDRKTKEC
+1526 DKGQYYDRKTKEC
-1539 INFTDISYIQQ
+1539 INFTDISNIQSS
-1550 NDIVIN
+1550 DIEIN
-1556 NIDVAYSHNYGIAF
+1556 KVDVAYSHNYGIAF
-1570 WIFMQNH
+1570 WILMENH
-1577 KSIKVPISVAWQYH
+1577 TDITVPINVTWQYH
-1591 MIISLQYVGS
+1591 MILSLQYVGS
-1601 TFKAYCFPQ
+1601 SLKAFCFPQ
-1610 NYIPY
+1610 YYKPY
-1615 SEILNDDTKS
+1615 SVILDDDSKS
-1625 PDQKTTEVLNS
+1625 PEKKTTEVLNS

-1647 LWTWFQC
+1647 VWTWFQC
-1654 SLSYNNRFFYLNENN
+1654 SLTYNNRYFYLNENK

-1687 DEPLGHFYND
+1687 DEPFGHFYND
-1697 MTNSL
+1697 MTDSL
-1702 SNLKIKITGNRDDP
+1702 SKLKIRITGNRKASN
-1716 IHYKIYLRCL
+1716 HYKIYLRCL

-1731 HLPYNYNFKYMDL
+1731 FLPYNYNFKYMDL
-1744 FRIDKEQFP
+1744 YRIEGKQFP
-1753 PLTLAINF
+1753 PLALAINF
-1761 AEFRFDQEMSL
+1761 AEFIFETGSNLNIKYKYFNSIDNKE
-1772 KINYNRFITVNNKI
+1772 NNGFI
-1786 KRKQIS
+1786 RLRYYIS
-1792 LTFKD
+1792 T
-1797 RNNLELS
+1797 RLELAA
-1804 PNFVFLPL
+1804 NFVFLPL
-1812 CNPLTKE
+1812 CNPRTKE

-1854 TNYYININQ
+1854 TNYYINIDQ
-1863 NDNTVECL
+1863 NENKVECL
-1871 NYCKDNN
+1871 NYCKDNK
-1878 FFRSPGTYPS
+1878 FFRSPGTEIS
-1888 QGICGTECLS
+1888 QGICGTDCLS
-1898 SDELKTCPN
+1898 SDDLKTCPN
-1907 SASAI
+1907 SASSI
-1912 LTYESDFEC
+1912 LTYENDFEC
-1921 NSGFMRIGY
+1921 NQGFYRIGY

-1943 GALFYSGFNYPYNIY
+1943 GALFYSGFNFPYNIY
-1958 QDFTKSTSF
+1958 QEFTQSF
-1967 QTQIE
+1967 TDQIQ

-1978 FWFMIDNVINTNF
+1978 FWFMIDNTINTDF
-1991 IQNEEY
+1991 KVGEEY
-1997 FYFNANPHE
+1997 YYFNANPHE
-2006 VYLKKDNTGK
+2006 VYLKNDNADG
-2016 LNYIYRLKTSSIEK
+2016 LNYYYRFKPLSSNVYK
-2030 DLTELIHQYE
+2030 LTDLIHKYE

-2045 IFTDN
+2045 IFADN
-2050 VKKNIVIYVNF
+2050 VKETILIYVNF
-2061 NKAKK
+2061 NKAEK
-2066 IEFTESGSIDLKL
+2066 IPVTASGDLKL
-2079 NSIVFCSN
+2079 KSIAFCSN
-2087 APANTGSPLYPK
+2087 KGSWTSTLKYPK
-2099 CRESPNTITDI
+2099 CTSSQLNI

-2119 IRVWDFLISTIDT
+2119 IRVWDILISTIDT
-2132 IQSFINEIY
+2132 IQSFVNEIY
-2141 TEHPQSLILF
+2141 TEHPQSLVLF

-2156 NYLDNNQMTN
+2156 NYLDNNKMTN
-2166 IMTKLEEHITFNCPN
+2166 IMYKLEEHITINCPK
-2181 ANKCTLYNKDNI
+2181 ASECTIYNKDNI

-2220 IDPNDQSNN
+2220 IDPNDQKNN

-2282 KTLNKDNKDFCALTS
+2282 RTLNKENKDFCALTS
-2297 FTLVFW
+2297 FTLVIW
-2303 MKFFGVKYPTLTEY
+2303 MKFFGVKYPTLTEF

-2344 KIAFRDKDFRK
+2344 KIAFRDKEFRN

-2387 RDIPFSDETGTEYA
+2387 RDIPFSDETGTEYQ
-2401 IPPSGIKVT
+2401 IPASGIKVT

-2488 YYCKDDSKFYAPYD
+2488 YYCKDDTKFYEPYD
-2502 DNNDEIFPDDQ
+2502 EENDEIFPDEN
-2513 KCKNCDTTCNTL
+2513 KCKSCDATCNTL
-2525 CFGSGVRECTCDMTH
+2525 CFGSSKRECTCDMTH
-2540 GIFWLRRAAGYKQT
+2540 GIFWLRRAEGYKQT

-2627 PIWRSFD
+2627 PIWRSYD
-2634 FPTALYSDVKTDS
+2634 FPTALYSDVKSDS

-2661 LKNKKYFLNTI
+2661 LKNKKYFLNSI

-2682 NFFDFNEIDSPSTT
+2682 NFFNFNEIDSPETT

-2718 IREIKL
+2718 LREIKL

-2729 LDYIDAKRIF
+2729 LDYLDSKRIY

-2752 NFPGLLLYYKNLWNQ
+2752 NFPGLLLYYKNLWNL

-2786 SKSPDYLGYNI
+2786 AKSPDYLGYNI
-2797 VRFEGDEDT
+2797 VRFEGDEST
-2806 FYLEDVLICPYGHV
+2806 FYLDLELICPYGHV
-2820 WVEDNTSPTNCKC
+2820 WVEDYTAPTNCKC
-2833 ASGFSEING
+2833 AEGFTEIGN
-2842 KCVPEGIELD
+2842 KCVPQGDELD

-2879 DEFGEECYTDCPPT
+2879 DEFGAECYTDCPPT

-2940 CQTAELTRSLTKPNI
+2940 CQTADLTRSLTKPNI

-2989 TSPEYQTLW
+2989 TSPEYDTLW
-2998 LFDANLTN
+2998 LFDAELTN

-3045 KYTFGMKIY
+3045 KYAFGMEIY
-3054 AENKGLEVAVYVW
+3054 AQNKGLKVSVYVW

-3076 FGGKVTVMPY
+3076 FGGKVTIMPY
-3086 LGLYNTTT
+3086 LGLFNTTT
-3094 FIMRCVDYEDEN
+3094 FIMRCVDYQDEN

-3114 YFYYVEVNTNLKVK
+3114 YFYYVEANTNLKIK
-3128 LSDDFSLNNEVYSNF
+3128 LSDDFSINNEVYSNF

-3169 ETSNVITIVNK
+3169 ESSNVITIVNK

-3187 LKQLVASFTLVEDA
+3187 LKQLVASFILVEDA
-3201 LTDIQLLARSEV
+3201 LTDVQLLARSEV

-3226 PNSFFTTYESS
+3226 PNSYFTTYESS

-3283 DKNGYADLASYYLK
+3283 DKNGYADLSSYYLK
-3297 MYTRLR
+3297 MHNRLR
-3303 NRLTENPIND
+3303 NRLSEGPIND
-3313 TIFNSFYNLFFA
+3313 DIFKSFYILFFA

-3332 DTFFTENLVDFRN
+3332 DTFFIENLVDFRN
-3345 YLKDTETV
+3345 YLKTTETA

-3358 VDKFD
+3358 VDKFN
-3363 KILDLDEFYFNY
+3363 KILDLDEFFFNY

-3396 NKTLTKEDSSSYQQ
+3396 NKTLTMEDSSSYQGA
-3410 SINQFFTMLEEDT
+3410 INQFFALLDEDT
-3423 KFLILNYGNDYDFSC
+3423 KFLISEYGNDYDYSC
-3438 QHFIYHLKKFDENF
+3438 QHFIYHLKKIDENF
-3452 DDKQYFESL
+3452 DDKLYFESL
-3461 KTVLVT
+3461 KTVLET

-3473 FMNCLKQKHPPPFI
+3473 FMNCLKQKHPPPFN

-3504 NFYPNITSPFVTIK
+3504 NFYPNVTSPFVTIK
-3518 IYDELGNEVVVND
+3518 IYDYSGNEVVVND
-3531 CSSPIKINMPFNGYD
+3531 CSSTIKINMPFHGYD

-3572 DPIFIFDNGSVS
+3572 DPIFIYDNGSVS
-3584 DDTVADRIAKYYRY
+3584 DDTVAERIAKYYRY

-3625 NTFFLLFET
+3625 DTFFLLFET

-3671 HINNPAFYLIIA
+3671 HINNPAFYIITA
-3683 LLIIFIFICLI
+3683 LLIIFIFISLI
-3694 YKCKDYAYFD
+3694 YKCKDYSYFD
-3704 SLEILDFLQKE
+3704 NLEILDFLQKE

-3742 DPKLNKRKMKQIRNM
+3742 DPKLNRRKMKQIRTM

-3766 DENVEEENEDNIS
+3766 DENAEEENEDNIS
-3779 DIIKDDNISI
+3779 DIMKNDNISKK
-3789 RRKSNVMKNGQNNGN
+3789 RKSNANVIKTTQDYNGYNS
-3804 MTTARKF
+3804 TARRF
-3811 KNETTG
+3811 KNETKG
-3817 NNDDEFEEKKTEIKS
+3817 NNDDENEEKKTEIKS
-3832 NKKKREKLRQI
+3832 NRKKKEKIRQI

-3850 NPPKKKGSY
+3850 NPPKKKTSY
-3859 YDGENPEY
+3859 FDGEEPEL

-3879 SEDDNDSNDIGNIN
+3879 SEDDNDFNDIENIN
-3893 KTYSMNKRLKLE
+3893 KTYSTNKRMRLE
-3905 NNRKRMNDDE
+3905 NNRRRMNDDE

-3921 DSQEDFDEKKLE
+3921 DNEEDFDEKKLE

-3940 TIRNRFRGTKQNFD
+3940 TIRNQFRGAKQNFD
-3954 LQSLNSKIGFNE
+3954 LQSLNSKLGLNE
-3966 SKYSKFSKFSGMSK
+3966 TKYSKFSKFSGASK
-3980 MSKKSYFIDKD
+3980 MSKKSYFVDKD

-4025 ALEDYTRLNV
+4025 ALEEYTRLSV

-4045 KTRHILVAPFLNL
+4045 RTRHILVAPFINL

-4095 NFAGMILASLIAG
+4095 NFVGMILASLIAG
-4108 IVSNIIVY
+4108 IVSNILVY

-4148 TTINRINN
+4148 TRIKRINN
-4156 CKVVFGIIISVI
+4156 CKVIFGIIISVI
-4168 FWLGNFYMSLVFTAV
+4168 FWLGNFYMTLVFTAV

-4198 LFLDLVVGEI
+4198 LFLDLAVGEI
-4208 CVEAICAFLYS
+4208 CVEGLCAFLYS
-4219 NRLKYNLVRNIGETF
+4219 KRLKYNLLRNIGETF
-4234 NRLRNYRTM
+4234 NRLRSYRTM